1 MLCFSLL
8 ILYVYV
14 LVDENSSWSRPIYK
28 QSPMELK
35 QKLEMKFGKQYKHP
49 KQMQLSVASDLQLPI
64 SFTLDV
70 RIHLQRN
77 HHQYGKLM
85 NVRAAISEGGYKVLW
100 RGMSMTITAC
110 IPAHALYF
118 SIYESIKLRYGGSD
132 NKHILSFVFT
142 RLFLLQ
148 MYSQQVS
155 FILTACK
162 CLCNW
167 RSTRFHGA

>member
-70 RIHLQRN
+70 RIHL
-77 HHQYGKLM
+77 
-85 NVRAAISEGGYKVLW
+85 
-100 RGMSMTITAC
+100 
-110 IPAHALYF
+110 
-118 SIYESIKLRYGGSD
+118 
-132 NKHILSFVFT
+132 
-142 RLFLLQ
+142 
-148 MYSQQVS
+148 
-155 FILTACK
+155 
-162 CLCNW
+162 
-167 RSTRFHGA
+167 